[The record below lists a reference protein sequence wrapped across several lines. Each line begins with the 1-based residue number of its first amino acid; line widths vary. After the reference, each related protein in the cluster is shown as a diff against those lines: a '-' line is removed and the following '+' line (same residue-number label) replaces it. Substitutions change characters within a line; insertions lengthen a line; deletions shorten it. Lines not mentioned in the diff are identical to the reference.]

1 MADDLSK
8 RSPADR
14 LRINVNEKHE
24 LAYWIEEL
32 GVDEPQLRELVHA
45 HGAVAPDIR
54 NVIAEK
60 SQLKESGRKSDY
72 LYRLTVP
79 SLRRNR

>member
-8 RSPADR
+8 GGHDAR

-32 GVDEPQLRELVHA
+32 GVNEPQLRELVHA
-45 HGAVAPDIR
+45 HGTWAADVR
-54 NVIAEK
+54 NAIAEK
-60 SQLKESGRKSDY
+60 NELKNSGRQSDY
-72 LYRLTVP
+72 LSRLTIP

>member
-45 HGAVAPDIR
+45 HGTLAADVR
-54 NVIAEK
+54 NAIAEK
-60 SQLKESGRKSDY
+60 SQLKESGRQSDF
-72 LYRLTVP
+72 LSRLTVP
-79 SLRRNR
+79 SHRRNR

>member
-8 RSPADR
+8 RGQADR

-32 GVDEPQLRELVHA
+32 GVSEPQLRELIHA
-45 HGAVAPDIR
+45 HGTLAADVR
-54 NVIAEK
+54 NAIAEK
-60 SQLKESGRKSDY
+60 SQLKDSGRQNDY
-72 LYRLTVP
+72 LSRLTVP
-79 SLRRNR
+79 PLRRNR